1 MSSRASQ
8 LPPDSPADTVF
19 TQLQQQPWFGRLQSQ
34 LAQRQEMQ
42 KLFDQECPLEL
53 TGQCRVLG
61 FKYDCLQVELVS
73 AAGATQLQF
82 RTRELLAALR
92 KYPLFAGL
100 KKIQGQVARTLAVPR
115 LVRGIQPKT
124 VGPGLPRS
132 QKHLARNDIDS
143 KLLPQMVQSDANAS
157 PTGAVQKLSAQTMD
171 MFKQLADSVTDP
183 ELKAALAKLAK

>member
-19 TQLQQQPWFGRLQSQ
+19 TQLQQQPWFGRLQTQ

-92 KYPLFAGL
+92 KYPVFAGL
-100 KKIQGQVARTLAVPR
+100 KKIQGQVARVRLAEGDVP
-115 LVRGIQPKT
+115 QPSHGGQSNI
-124 VGPGLPRS
+124 VGP
-132 QKHLARNDIDS
+132 KNIDS
-143 KLLPQMVQSDANAS
+143 KLLPQMVQSDATQPTMLS
-157 PTGAVQKLSAQTMD
+157 PQTVN